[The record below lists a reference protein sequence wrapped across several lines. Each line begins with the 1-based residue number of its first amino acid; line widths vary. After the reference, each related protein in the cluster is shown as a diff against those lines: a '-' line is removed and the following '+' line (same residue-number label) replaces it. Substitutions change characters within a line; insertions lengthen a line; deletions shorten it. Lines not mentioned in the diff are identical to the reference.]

1 MLTLRKGFRFQVVFN
16 EKM

>member
-1 MLTLRKGFRFQVVFN
+1 MLTLRKGFRFQEVFN